1 MVVRRHRLATAVD
14 YALDLLLSGQGFAA
28 AEVLRMAQRDEQR
41 VEHGLVPVAPSI
53 LHLRGHAECR
63 LHEVRMAAKPVNARR
78 NLRLVKGAPGQEGR
92 AMM

>member
-28 AEVLRMAQRDEQR
+28 AEVLRMAQRDEQW

-63 LHEVRMAAKPVNARR
+63 LHEVRMAARPVNARR

-92 AMM
+92 AIM